1 MARYKPVDR
10 NPKLLPV
17 VYDEQIVPG
26 TFEYALDYLIDH
38 ELDLSDLDRK
48 FKNDVVGASAY
59 DPRVMLKIVLLAY
72 SRGMISSREIESA
85 CRKNVLFMAMS
96 GDSAPQFT
104 TIARFVRD
112 LKEDIAGVFTQVLM
126 TCDAQGLIGK
136 KLFAIDGVKL
146 PSNASKHCS
155 GTHAELE
162 QIAQRIER
170 TVQRLLE
177 RHGQEDELSEDPV
190 RTAAR
195 RTKRIEALGAEAMRI
210 RTFLKTRAPRT
221 NAKGLALKSN
231 VADDESAKMATGK
244 GVIQGFTAI
253 AAVDE
258 RHQVIVA
265 ADVHG
270 SGSEQTTLLPMVK
283 RCAPVMSGQTI
294 IAADAG
300 YHSEA
305 NLAELQEKD
314 IPALIADGQMRQR
327 DERFK
332 DQDKHKAKPDPLY
345 EKTKAREQAI
355 KFRPKDFVYEPET
368 NRCICPAG
376 KPMYSNGSHCTTN
389 GLVHHKFTGAKSNCV
404 PCPMRKQCLRHPDRT
419 QVRQVSIFEKDQPSK
434 SPFTQRM
441 RAAIDSERG
450 RWLYGRR
457 MATVEPV
464 FGNIRHNKGLDRFTL
479 RGKGKVAVQ
488 WNLYCVV
495 HNVEKLT
502 KYGYAVRR

>member
-17 VYDEQIVPG
+17 VYDEQILPG
-26 TFEYALDYLIDH
+26 TFEYALDYLIDQ
-38 ELDLSDLDRK
+38 ELDLSGLDRK
-48 FKNDVVGASAY
+48 FKNNVVGAWAY

-85 CRKNVLFMAMS
+85 CRKNVLFMALS

-112 LKEDIAGVFTQVLM
+112 LKEQIAGIFTQVLM
-126 TCDAQGLIGK
+126 TCDEQGLIGK

-146 PSNASKHCS
+146 PSNASKYRS

-162 QIAQRIER
+162 EVAQRMER
-170 TVQRLLE
+170 TVQRLLDHH
-177 RHGQEDELSEDPV
+177 RDEDELSDDPV
-190 RTAAR
+190 RAEAR
-195 RTKRIEALGAEAMRI
+195 SAKRIESLGAQAQRI
-210 RTFLKTRAPRT
+210 RTFLKTREPRR
-221 NAKGLALKSN
+221 NAKGEALKSN
-231 VADDESAKMATGK
+231 VTDDESAKMATSK
-244 GVIQGFTAI
+244 GVLQGFTAI

-258 RHQVIVA
+258 HHQVIVA

-270 SGSEQTTLLPMVK
+270 SGSEQATLLPMVS
-283 RCAPVMSGQTI
+283 RCAPVMTEQTI
-294 IAADAG
+294 ITADAG

-305 NLAELQEKD
+305 NLAELHERG

-332 DQDKHKAKPDPLY
+332 DQGKHKAKPDPLY
-345 EKTKAREQAI
+345 DKSKSPGQPI
-355 KFRPKDFVYEPET
+355 KFRPKDFSYDPET

-376 KPMYSNGSHCTTN
+376 KPMYSNGSHCTTK
-389 GLVHHKFTGAKSNCV
+389 GLVHHKFTGAKSHCV
-404 PCPMRKQCLRHPDRT
+404 PCPMRTRCLRHPERT
-419 QVRQVSIFEKDQPSK
+419 QVRQVSIFEKDQASR

-441 RAAIDSERG
+441 RQAIDSERG
-450 RWLYGRR
+450 RRLYGRR

-464 FGNIRHNKGLDRFTL
+464 FGNIRHNKRLNRFTL
-479 RGKGKVAVQ
+479 RGKSKVNVQ
-488 WNLYCVV
+488 WNLYCLV
-495 HNVEKLT
+495 HNVEKLANH
-502 KYGYAVRR
+502 GYAVRP